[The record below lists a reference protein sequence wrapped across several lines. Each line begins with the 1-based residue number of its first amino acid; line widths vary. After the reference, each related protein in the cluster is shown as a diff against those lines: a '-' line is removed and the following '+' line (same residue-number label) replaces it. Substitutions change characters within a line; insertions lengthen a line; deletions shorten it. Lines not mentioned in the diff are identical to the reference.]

1 MGRKSTVKHLNKLP
15 HADDVS
21 WSMNVAESKK
31 KGMKLQESSICLPR
45 ILEHVG
51 FTIYVELNW
60 KPIRFNFFH
69 QDKDRMNL

>member
-31 KGMKLQESSICLPR
+31 KQSIKGMKLQESSIYVR
-45 ILEHVG
+45 LES
-51 FTIYVELNW
+51 
-60 KPIRFNFFH
+60 
-69 QDKDRMNL
+69 